1 MKMFFTIQE
10 NDAGTMA
17 YRNDYVETLQKSLK
31 QARTLIAQLA
41 IDSGAWME
49 VYEMR
54 GDSVDME
61 YIRKHQDAEEKKPKD
76 TDPS

>member
-1 MKMFFTIQE
+1 MKIYFTIHE
-10 NDAGTMA
+10 NDAGTEA
-17 YRNDYVETLQKSLK
+17 YRTEYVESLQKTLK

-54 GDSVDME
+54 GDRVDME
-61 YIRKHQDAEEKKPKD
+61 YIRRKKEEEND
-76 TDPS
+76 E